1 MGAPKVSG
9 GMSFAQ
15 QQTLLAEERAYQE
28 KQEKERRLAAED
40 DEIKRLKRESDEED
54 VANKLTADAE
64 REAIMES
71 SGQAAV
77 AGKRGTIA
85 GQNESML
92 DFYSSLY
99 KGSKI

>member
-1 MGAPKVSG
+1 
-9 GMSFAQ
+9 MSFSQ

-28 KQEKERRLAAED
+28 KQERERRVAAED
-40 DEIKRLKRESDEED
+40 SETARLKREADERERIKNEEA

-64 REAIMES
+64 REAIIES
-71 SGQAAV
+71 SGQDSV
-77 AGKRGTIA
+77 EGKRGTIG